1 MAVKLM
7 YNKSLCFD
15 EEGNFRILLLGDPHE
30 KPDIVSDNGRARYL
44 DMLKFYCTAAD
55 TLKPDLVVF
64 MGDLCVVSAED
75 EDFSEYMSQV
85 ERLVRPFTDR
95 CIPFATVM
103 GNHDHDSHT
112 EERQIQ
118 LLESMEMCL
127 TRRGS
132 RDIKGVSNYN
142 IPVLGQDGKPAF
154 NLWFFDSNNLY
165 PEQNVSIYD
174 IVDESQIRWYEETA
188 AALREEN
195 AGKPLP
201 AVAFQHIPVIEEY
214 RLLRKARPHEMWK
227 AVRGNGK
234 FRKNWYV
241 LEDESNGYLA
251 EGPCSPDI
259 NSGQFESWKRTG
271 DIKGAFFGH
280 DHMNN
285 FAGEVDGILL
295 AQCKTSAFRAYTD
308 GGRPAVRLVTLHEQ
322 SGDFDTDV
330 YSFKDFG
337 LKCTCLGP
345 IESRITD
352 RQSVNAT
359 IAFRAAA
366 AGAVFATACI
376 GAKKIYRA
384 MKK

>member
-1 MAVKLM
+1 
-7 YNKSLCFD
+7 
-15 EEGNFRILLLGDPHE
+15 
-30 KPDIVSDNGRARYL
+30 
-44 DMLKFYCTAAD
+44 
-55 TLKPDLVVF
+55 
-64 MGDLCVVSAED
+64 
-75 EDFSEYMSQV
+75 
-85 ERLVRPFTDR
+85 
-95 CIPFATVM
+95 
-103 GNHDHDSHT
+103 
-112 EERQIQ
+112 
-118 LLESMEMCL
+118 
-127 TRRGS
+127 
-132 RDIKGVSNYN
+132 
-142 IPVLGQDGKPAF
+142 
-154 NLWFFDSNNLY
+154 
-165 PEQNVSIYD
+165 
-174 IVDESQIRWYEETA
+174 
-188 AALREEN
+188 
-195 AGKPLP
+195 
-201 AVAFQHIPVIEEY
+201 
-214 RLLRKARPHEMWK
+214 MWK